1 MADPQAPA
9 KGTGEPAK
17 ENTADAAASVP
28 QPANPTPASQDAPE
42 SSSTPA
48 TDQNV
53 SPTALQQSLN
63 KENFQE
69 EVGQVLGS
77 FNSWWGGVKKQ
88 SASTFATIRADLD
101 KTVTQAQ
108 ADFEYLKT
116 AKVEVVAKDPAQFE
130 AEQEVERAKKAAQKE
145 AAAREAA
152 SKARGKGKETDPA
165 EDPSLFSAAFINR
178 LTSSTSQLQNTLR
191 TTLQSTIDAA
201 AHNPALSNPS
211 VLREQLVENLRLSS
225 ARENLQLSVKQAE
238 KLAEEYLRKGDQWVK
253 DAEKW
258 MEDAVKVM
266 PPDGEEA
273 HGVSLGGDYYHFSTS
288 GAPTS
293 GTNSGA
299 ESRSRSPAG
308 IIAAGSRKDALL
320 GQLREDKNMLLVDPE
335 GEAET
340 DKRKAE
346 FREWVKEHWNDE
358 TRKAGREDEALVGAV
373 RIELVPEQLSDDQ
386 FWQRYLFHKHMIEAE
401 EQKRKLILQ
410 ATQQQEANDDFNWD
424 DEEDSTPSVAAP
436 APSTTAPAAD
446 TVSSSATP
454 KASTDGKLPS
464 SAPGPVKSVTSV
476 ATSPRDSEES
486 YDIVSD
492 QAVKA
497 KPAPPVE
504 TEDDEDSDWE

>member
-1 MADPQAPA
+1 MSDSQ
-9 KGTGEPAK
+9 
-17 ENTADAAASVP
+17 ASVKETAKLP
-28 QPANPTPASQDAPE
+28 DESTVSDTAPTPKPANPTPPSQEAPAE
-42 SSSTPA
+42 SSSAPTTNQAP
-48 TDQNV
+48 NV
-53 SPTALQQSLN
+53 FQQSLN

-116 AKVEVVAKDPAQFE
+116 AKVEVVAKDPAQYE
-130 AEQEVERAKKAAQKE
+130 AEQEAERAKRAAEKE

-152 SKARGKGKETDPA
+152 TREKGKGKETEPA
-165 EDPSLFSAAFINR
+165 EDSSLFSAAFINR

-266 PPDGEEA
+266 PPDDEDA
-273 HGVSLGGDYYHFSTS
+273 HGVSLGGDYYSFSTS
-288 GAPTS
+288 DTRTS
-293 GTNSGA
+293 GTNSDV

-335 GEAET
+335 GEGES

-346 FREWVKEHWNDE
+346 FREWVKTHWNEE

-373 RIELVPEQLSDDQ
+373 RIELVPERLSDDQ

-410 ATQQQEANDDFNWD
+410 ATQHQETTDDFNWD
-424 DEEDSTPSVAAP
+424 DEEEPTPTQSAAP
-436 APSTTAPAAD
+436 ADPA
-446 TVSSSATP
+446 SSSVTP
-454 KASTDGKLPS
+454 KPSTDGKLPS
-464 SAPGPVKSVTSV
+464 AAPGPVKSVASV

-492 QAVKA
+492 QAVKT
-497 KPAPPVE
+497 KPVAPVE
-504 TEDDEDSDWE
+504 PEEDEDSDWE